1 MGGVMCSEPGF
12 TVSAVFIVS
21 TVAGDAEQQN
31 SIAISQ
37 SIQAVQ
43 QYICN

>member
-1 MGGVMCSEPGF
+1 MNSKTDFIVLTVFM
-12 TVSAVFIVS
+12 VSAVARDI
-21 TVAGDAEQQN
+21 EQQN

-43 QYICN
+43 QYFCN